1 MEIHSCYSVKIKQQN
16 NVFKDSVALYRG
28 AVDFFIDVC
37 LNHWDEIST
46 IADSKQ
52 RQRYVE
58 TLTVRTKRNKDAEYD
73 FCGTFYKFPC
83 YLRRGAI
90 SEAIGKVSS
99 YKSNLKNWEALTP
112 SERKNSPSPP
122 KAGFVYPCLYRG
134 NMYVR
139 TDTYSAQ
146 IKVFIRNTWDWIN
159 VDLKKSDVDY
169 ILRHCADRDQ
179 SCPTLQKRG
188 KEWFLDFAFTEK
200 VSLSE
205 TPVYGRRI
213 LAVDLGITSACVCS
227 VMRADGTI
235 LGRHF
240 LRLSREND
248 CLWHKVSHIKRAQHK
263 GARKTKNLWAYAKG
277 INKQIASRT
286 AQFITDI
293 AVLYQVDVV
302 VFEHLDLN
310 GKKRG
315 SKKQRLHL
323 WKARDVQAI
332 VADKVHRLGMR
343 VSHICARNTSKLAF
357 DGSGETKRGSESDK
371 TKGKY
376 NLCEFAN
383 GKVYN
388 CDLNASYNIGARY
401 FIRELEKTIPV
412 TEWQRIVAKVPE
424 CAKRSTCTLS
434 SLISLYTELCACA

>member
-1 MEIHSCYSVKIKQQN
+1 MEIHSCYSAKIKKQN
-16 NVFKDSVALYRG
+16 KIFKDSVKLYRA

-37 LNHWDEIST
+37 LAHWDEVSVVVGSK
-46 IADSKQ
+46 SKQ
-52 RQRYVE
+52 HYIE
-58 TLTVRTKRNKDAEYD
+58 TLTVRTKNRQETEFD
-73 FCGTFYKFPC
+73 FCGTFYKFPS

-99 YKSNLKNWEALTP
+99 YKSNLANWETLSP
-112 SERKNSPSPP
+112 SERKNPPSLP
-122 KAGFVYPCLYRG
+122 KAGYVYPCLYRT

-139 TDTYSAQ
+139 TGTYSVR
-146 IKVFIRNTWDWIN
+146 IKVFIHNTWDWITL
-159 VDLKKSDVDY
+159 DLRKSDVDY
-169 ILRHCADRDQ
+169 ILRHCKDRTPE
-179 SCPTLQKRG
+179 CPTLQKRG
-188 KEWFLDFAFTEK
+188 KEWFLDFPFSEK
-200 VSLSE
+200 VALSD
-205 TPVYGRRI
+205 TPVYDRRI
-213 LAVDLGITSACVCS
+213 LSVDLGITSACVCS
-227 VMRADGTI
+227 VMCADGTI

-240 LRLSREND
+240 LSLAREND
-248 CLWHKVSHIKRAQHK
+248 CLQHKISHIKRAQHK
-263 GARKTKNLWAYAKG
+263 GSRKTKNLWAYAKG
-277 INKQIASRT
+277 TNKQIASRT

-293 AVLYQVDVV
+293 AVLYQVDTV
-302 VFEHLDLN
+302 VFERLDLN

-332 VADKVHRLGMR
+332 VADKVHRLGMH
-343 VSHICARNTSKLAF
+343 VSHICAWNTSRLAF
-357 DGSGETKRGSESDK
+357 DGSGKVKRGAESDK

-376 NLCEFAN
+376 NLCEFAS

-401 FIRELEKTIPV
+401 LIRELEKTIPA